1 MVCPLPPRYNP
12 KYKLCMFSRRT
23 FLKAASVGAAGFA
36 VAAATRDM
44 EANGYTGTP
53 IIERIRLSIP
63 NLPKE
68 FASYRIGFLTDLHL
82 GLWVPQ
88 SWITHALETVRDE
101 KVDLLLLG
109 GDYIFVSDNPLWS
122 ATRCIRNSDYLG
134 MNRAEMAST
143 AFADILR
150 LISRHTFPDGT
161 YAVVGNHEHWNS
173 LELFSKASKEFPSI
187 HVLINDEVSISR
199 GGSSLDILGVD
210 DHLTGFP
217 IKPPP
222 RRGPSGERVRILLSH
237 NPDYV
242 ATLLEEEA
250 RAFDLALCGHT
261 HGGQVRIPGLTGAI
275 IPVQDPRFMAGLT
288 SLSSGYV
295 YTSRGLGV
303 VGLPFRVNCPPEITI
318 IELVA
323 A

>member
-1 MVCPLPPRYNP
+1 ML
-12 KYKLCMFSRRT
+12 SRRT
-23 FLKAASVGAAGFA
+23 FLKAASLGATGLVVG
-36 VAAATRDM
+36 AATRDM
-44 EANGYTGTP
+44 QPDGYTGTP
-53 IIERIRLSIP
+53 IVERLKLSIP
-63 NLPKE
+63 ELPTE

-82 GLWVPQ
+82 GMWVPP
-88 SWITHALETVRDE
+88 SWITNALETVQNER
-101 KVDLLLLG
+101 VNVLLLG

-122 ATRCIRNSDYLG
+122 VTHCFRNADYLG
-134 MNRAEMAST
+134 MKRKEYAAK
-143 AFADILR
+143 AFTDILR
-150 LISRHTFPDGT
+150 LLSRYTFPDGT

-173 LELFSKASKEFPSI
+173 IELFLTASKEFPSI
-187 HVLINDEVSISR
+187 NVLINEEISISR
-199 GGSSLDILGVD
+199 GGASLDILGVD

-222 RRGPSGERVRILLSH
+222 RRGPVGSHTRILLSH

-288 SLSSGYV
+288 SLSSGFV

-303 VGLPFRVNCPPEITI
+303 VGLPFRVNCPPEITVF
-318 IELVA
+318 ELQRA
-323 A
+323 